1 MRPRVPGARSQFV
14 INNRRDRTRGRVRTQ
29 KREFMPITLVNPLN
43 EAVRETRKAAPKLD
57 SLAGKT
63 IGLLDISKPGG
74 SVFLDRLESLLRERY
89 GVTSVVRAM
98 KPTFTK
104 PAPEAV
110 IDQLLAARCDAVI
123 EALAD

>member
-1 MRPRVPGARSQFV
+1 
-14 INNRRDRTRGRVRTQ
+14 
-29 KREFMPITLVNPLN
+29 MPITLVNPMD
-43 EAVRETRKAAPKLD
+43 ESVRQERKAAAKLD
-57 SLAGKT
+57 TLSGKT
-63 IGLLDISKPGG
+63 VGLLDISKPGG

-89 GVTSVVRAM
+89 GVASVLRAM

-110 IDQLLAARCDAVI
+110 IEQLLQARCDAVI

>member
-1 MRPRVPGARSQFV
+1 
-14 INNRRDRTRGRVRTQ
+14 
-29 KREFMPITLVNPLN
+29 MPITLVNPLD
-43 EAVRETRKAAPKLD
+43 ETIREQRKVAPKLD
-57 SLAGKT
+57 TLSGKT
-63 IGLLDISKPGG
+63 VGLLDISKPGG
-74 SVFLDRLESLLRERY
+74 SVFLDRLESLLRESY
-89 GVTSVVRAM
+89 GVASVVRAM

>member
-1 MRPRVPGARSQFV
+1 
-14 INNRRDRTRGRVRTQ
+14 
-29 KREFMPITLVNPLN
+29 MPITLVNPLD
-43 EAVRETRKAAPKLD
+43 ETPRTVSNPAPRLD
-57 SLAGKT
+57 TLTGKT

-74 SVFLDRLESLLRERY
+74 SIFLDHLELLLKQRY
-89 GVTSVVRAM
+89 GVALVFRAM

-110 IDQLLAARCDAVI
+110 IGKLIDAKCDAVI